1 MGEVI
6 NLNDWKKEHGI
17 PLPRS
22 PYYALKA
29 TEAQIQ
35 KAISEAQKYMDS
47 PDMPYAAI
55 VGYQDMKTGN
65 VKLLKEMHVF
75 SDQYAFKH
83 MEGIRGHYCIGLVR
97 EE

>member
-1 MGEVI
+1 MGDVI
-6 NLNDWKKEHGI
+6 DLNDWKKEHGI

-29 TEAQIQ
+29 TEAQILNAVA
-35 KAISEAQKYMDS
+35 KAQKYMDS
-47 PDMPYAAI
+47 PLKPYAAI
-55 VGYQDMKTGN
+55 VGYKNVKTGD

-75 SDQYAFKH
+75 SNQDAFEH

-97 EE
+97 E